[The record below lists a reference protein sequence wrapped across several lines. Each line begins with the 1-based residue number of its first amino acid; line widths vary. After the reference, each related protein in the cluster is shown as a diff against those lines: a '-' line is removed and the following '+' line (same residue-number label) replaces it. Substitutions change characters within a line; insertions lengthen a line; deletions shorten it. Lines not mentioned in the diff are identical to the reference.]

1 MYQTLIGLLQQRA
14 ENTADRAAFD
24 FAGESHSY
32 GDLWGRLNRF
42 AAALLQQGMAR
53 GEPVLLALPNG
64 PDFFTAFYGV
74 QRAGGIPVPLNPE
87 SGAQRLSDIAA
98 HAGVGRVVTV
108 ADRVSR
114 LQSDLGDGLAVQA
127 VDGGPASPGAAH
139 YPALS
144 ADDIAFIQYTS
155 GSTGDPKGVLLSHRN
170 LLANLQQL
178 EAGMAITP
186 DDVFVSWLPLSHDMG
201 LILMSMVPF
210 HLGCRLVLLPTR
222 LSSVQPW
229 LAAIQDHGG
238 TLTAAPDFAYRYCL
252 RYLKTPGRFD
262 LGSLRVALNAAEPV
276 HLTTIRDFE
285 QCFGLNNVLIPGYG
299 LAEASVGVSTWIP
312 GRPVAA
318 DEQGTVSVGPPFP
331 GMELRI
337 GDAHRPLPPGEVGEV
352 LMRGPSITRGYHRNP
367 EATEKLQAGDGFIRT
382 GDLGYLDTEGRLY
395 IVGRLKDI
403 IIHAGRNIAPREAE
417 EALDGLNFVRQ
428 CAALGIDP
436 GGVQGEQVHLFAEV
450 RPGRRS
456 LPDMA
461 KEVVNAFHVRFGFR
475 PGKTLLLKPHAIPR
489 TPNGKLQRGV
499 LKERYLDGTLQ
510 RQGAILYP
518 GLTLSS

>member
-1 MYQTLIGLLQQRA
+1 MYQTLIGLLEQRA
-14 ENTADRAAFD
+14 QNTAERAAFD

-32 GDLWGRLNRF
+32 GDLWVRLNRF
-42 AAALLQQGMAR
+42 AAALLQQGLES

-98 HAGVGRVVTV
+98 HAGVGRVVTA

-114 LQSDLGDGLAVQA
+114 LQSDLGAGVAVQS
-127 VDGGPASPGAAH
+127 VDGDPDVTGAAH
-139 YPALS
+139 YPALA

-155 GSTGDPKGVLLSHRN
+155 GSTGDAKGVLLSHRN
-170 LLANLQQL
+170 LLANLEQL

-222 LSSVQPW
+222 LTSVQPW
-229 LAAIQDHGG
+229 LTAIKEHGG

-276 HLTTIRDFE
+276 HLTTIQDFE
-285 QCFGLNNVLIPGYG
+285 ECFGLRNVMIPGYG
-299 LAEASVGVSTWIP
+299 LAEASVGVSTWVP
-312 GRPVAA
+312 GRPVPA
-318 DEQGTVSVGPPFP
+318 DGQGTVSVGPPFP
-331 GMELRI
+331 DMELRI
-337 GDAHRPLPPGEVGEV
+337 GDAHRSLPPGEVGEV

-382 GDLGYLDTEGRLY
+382 GDLGYLDADGQLY
-395 IVGRLKDI
+395 IRGRLKDI
-403 IIHAGRNIAPREAE
+403 IIHAGQNIAPREAE
-417 EALDGLNFVRQ
+417 ETLDGLTFVRQ
-428 CAALGIDP
+428 CAALGIDL

-450 RPGRRS
+450 RPGRRP
-456 LPDMA
+456 LPELA
-461 KEVVNAFHVRFGFR
+461 REVVNAFQERFGFR
-475 PGKTLLLKPHAIPR
+475 PGKVLLLASRAIPR
-489 TPNGKLQRGV
+489 TSNGKLQRGV
-499 LKERYLDGTLQ
+499 LREGYLSGAL
-510 RQGAILYP
+510 RREGAIIFP
-518 GLTLSS
+518 DN